1 MVHPRAGRRG
11 LQGHQHVAAE
21 GRQRRLL
28 LLQGLQGDQPPG
40 ESDVRALPCGLLF
53 SGAARHVPW
62 LCATPAVLSRVLRH
76 ARVVGSR
83 RCARQPCPPHARA
96 HMWAVLPVARP
107 TLTVTL
113 RGPLFRCALQVRKR
127 EEGALRNDV
136 CLSKPACHP
145 ACQPCAD
152 HVLTRALEQVCAV
165 VLGGRGSEHASPAG
179 WLRTVLAGERANT
192 APGASLRAG
201 RLLPRALAGSRH
213 HVLTGV
219 LTGVAV
225 LRACWPGVG
234 WHAAC
239 RYVANLCA
247 LSCGKD
253 EFCPRV
259 KHVRLPPPP
268 PPPPPLPL
276 PTPMSR
282 FWLCVLGAQRS
293 AFGFVSLTRP
303 EGP

>member
-62 LCATPAVLSRVLRH
+62 LHATPAVLSRVLRH

-165 VLGGRGSEHASPAG
+165 VLGGLGSEHASPAG

-213 HVLTGV
+213 SADRSADRSGCVACVLAWCWLAWCVQIRGQP
-219 LTGVAV
+219 
-225 LRACWPGVG
+225 LRAVVRQGRVLPARQARPSTTHHPHHHSPCLPPCHAFGGVCLG
-234 WHAAC
+234 PSAA
-239 RYVANLCA
+239 RLILCA
-247 LSCGKD
+247 
-253 EFCPRV
+253 
-259 KHVRLPPPP
+259 
-268 PPPPPLPL
+268 
-276 PTPMSR
+276 
-282 FWLCVLGAQRS
+282 
-293 AFGFVSLTRP
+293 
-303 EGP
+303 